1 MHTSLHLLLGKLPTT
16 NTLTTTL
23 NSAPSST
30 QTTAKT
36 RQRASHI
43 RNVAEFCH
51 LTEGAGRS
59 LMALVSNG
67 LLLLVS
73 AAGGWPAWCTCARRE
88 VVLVVVV
95 VAHIDVIHAPIF
107 SILRLSLVVRRLLSL
122 PKAVVVGRLWL
133 RVRRRLTPWPWE
145 DGPRRVEAGGVR

>member
-43 RNVAEFCH
+43 RNVAEFWC
-51 LTEGAGRS
+51 LTEGSGRS
-59 LMALVSNG
+59 MVALESNG
-67 LLLLVS
+67 RLLLVS

-88 VVLVVVV
+88 VVLVLVV
-95 VAHIDVIHAPIF
+95 VAYLNLVYAPIS
-107 SILRLSLVVRRLLSL
+107 SILRFSLVVLRLLSL
-122 PKAVVVGRLWL
+122 PKAVVAGWLWL
-133 RVRRRLTPWPWE
+133 RVRRRVMPWPWE
-145 DGPRRVEAGGVR
+145 DGPRRVEAVGVR